1 MAQTPVDDILLN
13 FNQDNV
19 FWLNVCLAFIMY
31 GVALELKPADFLY
44 LIRHPKS
51 AIAGVVS
58 QFLALPL
65 LTYLLILLLEP
76 TPSIALGMML
86 VAACPGGNVSNF
98 MSAMAR
104 GNIALSVSLTAFST
118 ALSIVMTPFN
128 LAFWAGLYEPT
139 AMILRQV
146 SIDSQSVF
154 ETIAL
159 ILGVPLLLGML
170 TRKFFALFAE
180 KAQKIIKPVSILIF
194 AALIVL
200 AIAAN
205 LDNIVNYLYLVL
217 FYVLLHN
224 ALALGTGYSI
234 GKLSG
239 LQESD
244 CRSLSIETGIQNS
257 GLGLLLIFSFFDGLG
272 GMALVAAWW
281 GIWHLIAGL
290 TLATYWSRQVTT
302 VPS

>member
-1 MAQTPVDDILLN
+1 MAGTPVDEIILN

-31 GVALELKPADFLY
+31 GVALELKPTDFLY

-51 AIAGVVS
+51 AIAGIVS

-65 LTYLLILLLEP
+65 LTYLLIILLEP

-98 MSAMAR
+98 MSAMSK
-104 GNIALSVSLTAFST
+104 GNVALSVSLTAFST
-118 ALSIVMTPFN
+118 ALSVVMTPFN

-139 AMILRQV
+139 AMILQQV

-170 TRKFFALFAE
+170 TRKYLPSFSDR
-180 KAQKIIKPVSILIF
+180 AQKIIKPISILIF
-194 AALIVL
+194 AALIVV

-224 ALALGTGYSI
+224 AVALSTGYGI
-234 GKLSG
+234 GRLSG

-290 TLATYWSRQVTT
+290 SIATYWSRQIMPVQ
-302 VPS
+302 S

>member
-1 MAQTPVDDILLN
+1 MAEAPVDEIILN

-31 GVALELKPADFLY
+31 GVALELKPNDFLY

-51 AIAGVVS
+51 AIAGIVS

-65 LTYLLILLLEP
+65 LTYLLIRLLEP

-98 MSAMAR
+98 MSAMSR
-104 GNIALSVSLTAFST
+104 GNVALSVSLTAFST

-139 AMILRQV
+139 AMILQQV

-170 TRKFFALFAE
+170 TRKYLPTFSE
-180 KAQKIIKPVSILIF
+180 RAQKIIKPVSIMIF
-194 AALIVL
+194 AALIVI

-205 LDNIVNYLYLVL
+205 LDNIMNYLYLVL

-224 ALALGTGYSI
+224 AVALSTGYGI

-290 TLATYWSRQVTT
+290 SIATYWSRQMMPVQ
-302 VPS
+302 S

>member
-1 MAQTPVDDILLN
+1 MPVDQIILN

-31 GVALELKPADFLY
+31 GVALALRPSDFLY
-44 LIRHPKS
+44 LVHHPKS
-51 AIAGVVS
+51 ALAGIIS

-65 LTYLLILLLEP
+65 LTYLLVVMLEP

-98 MSAMAR
+98 MSALSR

-118 ALSIVMTPFN
+118 ALAIVMTPFN

-139 AMILRQV
+139 ANLLRQV
-146 SIDSQSVF
+146 SIDAQSVF
-154 ETIAL
+154 ETISL
-159 ILGVPLLLGML
+159 ILGAPLLLGML
-170 TRKFFALFAE
+170 TRKYFSAFADR
-180 KAQKIIKPVSILIF
+180 AQKVIKPVSLMIF
-194 AALIVL
+194 AALIIV
-200 AIAAN
+200 AISAN
-205 LDNIVNYLYLVL
+205 LDNIMNFLYLVL
-217 FYVLLHN
+217 FYVLVHN
-224 ALALGTGYSI
+224 AIALFTGYGI
-234 GKLSG
+234 GRLSG

-290 TLATYWSRQVTT
+290 LLATYWSRQIDTAPVRYE
-302 VPS
+302 